1 MPAPSRIDLS
11 RYDQSWYSRG
21 RSALVIVLWE
31 VVQRLLIHGSLHPMF
46 GWRRFWYR
54 CFGARIGKRVLIRRS
69 ATCTY
74 PWKLSI
80 GDRSWIGDDV
90 VLYSLERIDIGAD
103 AVVSQRAYL
112 CTGSHDHS
120 DPAFGLVVKPI
131 RIGDCAWVAIDAL
144 IMPGVS
150 VGEGA
155 LVAARSLLT
164 RDAAPWTIYR
174 GQPAKAAGV
183 RSLSSPR

>member
-1 MPAPSRIDLS
+1 MPETPHVDLG

-31 VVQRLLIHGSLHPMF
+31 VVQRILIQGSLHPMF
-46 GWRRFWYR
+46 AWRRFWYR
-54 CFGARIGKRVLIRRS
+54 CFGAKIGKRVLIRRS
-69 ATCTY
+69 VTCNY
-74 PWKLSI
+74 PWKLAI

-90 VLYSLERIDIGAD
+90 VLYTLERIEIGAD

-112 CTGSHDHS
+112 CTGSHDHC

-131 RIGDCAWVAIDAL
+131 RIGDSAWVAIDAL
-144 IMPGVS
+144 VMPGVT

-155 LVAARSLLT
+155 LVAARALLT
-164 RDAAPWTIYR
+164 RDAAPWTIYI
-174 GQPAKAAGV
+174 GQPARAAGN
-183 RSLSSPR
+183 RALKPT